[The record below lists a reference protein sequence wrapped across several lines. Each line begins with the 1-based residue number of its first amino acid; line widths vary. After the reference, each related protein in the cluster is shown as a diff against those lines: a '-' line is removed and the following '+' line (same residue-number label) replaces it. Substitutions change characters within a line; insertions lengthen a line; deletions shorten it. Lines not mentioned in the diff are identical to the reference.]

1 MKKKVFIISA
11 LLVSLFAQAK
21 DITVV
26 IRGFKPSN
34 SGDTEVTTKG
44 TCFSDTIEVTPGR
57 NVENIYITLR
67 DGEGHVQEHYCVPA
81 GWEDLLRVIA
91 PTLPNNYSLE
101 IRDDQGVVYRE
112 EED

>member
-1 MKKKVFIISA
+1 MKKIILTTAVIMIA
-11 LLVSLFAQAK
+11 LLAQARE
-21 DITVV
+21 ITIVV
-26 IRGFKPSN
+26 TGTNTPN
-34 SGDTEVTTKG
+34 TGNTEVTTKG